1 MDLYTILVV
10 YFIFL
15 VYQKL
20 FAIFME
26 SKLPTY
32 EDIKK
37 STPFW
42 QNIYKL
48 REINAFI
55 SALFIIYIFTTF
67 KINHY
72 IFVVLSMLLIS
83 VVNFFLFNS
92 QYIYYFIQQN
102 SDNNKLVQFMSS
114 DVNVYL
120 NYITILYVIYAV
132 IKIFI
137 LNH

>member
-1 MDLYTILVV
+1 MNLYTILIV

>member
-72 IFVVLSMLLIS
+72 IFVVLCMLLIS

>member
-1 MDLYTILVV
+1 
-10 YFIFL
+10 
-15 VYQKL
+15 
-20 FAIFME
+20 
-26 SKLPTY
+26 
-32 EDIKK
+32 
-37 STPFW
+37 
-42 QNIYKL
+42 
-48 REINAFI
+48 
-55 SALFIIYIFTTF
+55 
-67 KINHY
+67 
-72 IFVVLSMLLIS
+72 MLLIS